1 MKYNVR
7 FFIQSPQSALDETT
21 KSGKLVMR
29 VRWDHKK
36 KEVGIFTQMYAN
48 PDKWDTEHQTPMKNT
63 THIHNGVKVS
73 AADMRLRIN
82 KYLQSIEEC
91 FEAFDREQHVPTTTE
106 LKSSFYDIIGIE
118 DVDKLSRLKKG
129 GDDVL
134 ELEKKVKSTLLD
146 YFDAFMEY
154 GKLHNRWSIGTIQKF
169 LSLRKHIHDY
179 GRMDKLENVNSATLD
194 RFVQHLV
201 NQGARN
207 VSIQGSVK
215 KIKQFFKWCDQY
227 YSSLVKDKNILTF
240 KCKLSDIKEKTVIFL
255 TKEEYYKLKN
265 CYIPKEREVLKKVR
279 NLFLFQCNTGLRYSD
294 VFKLKKTDIIN
305 GEIFIT
311 TKKTSKGT
319 GIYLNKTSQEILD
332 YYKDFPFKDNK
343 ALPVMSNQKYN
354 KFLQEVCRLAG
365 ITTPTTITYR
375 VGEEL
380 RTETKEKYKLVGS
393 HCGRRTFVSLALA
406 YGATP
411 EEIMHVT
418 GHSCYNAM
426 KPYIGQDDEQRRH
439 ATSVFDKQDEKE
451 RIIKSL
457 EKLPI
462 DELKKLLK
470 ETRWK

>member
-7 FFIQSPQSALDETT
+7 FFIQSAKSTLNEPTA
-21 KSGKLVMR
+21 SGKLVMR

-48 PDKWDTEHQTPMKNT
+48 PDKWDVEHQIPMKNT

-73 AADMRLRIN
+73 AADMRIRIN

-91 FEAFDREQHVPTTTE
+91 FAMFDKDNHIPTTTE
-106 LKSSFYDIIGIE
+106 LKSSFYDKIGI
-118 DVDKLSRLKKG
+118 DDNDKLGRLKKG

-154 GKLHNRWSIGTIQKF
+154 GKLHNRWTRGTEQKF
-169 LSLRKHIHDY
+169 QSLRKHIKDY
-179 GRMDKLENVNSATLD
+179 GKMSKLENVDCALLD
-194 RFVQHLV
+194 RFVQHMV
-201 NQGARN
+201 NLELRN
-207 VSIQGSVK
+207 VTIQGCIK
-215 KIKQFFKWCDQY
+215 KIRQFFKWCNQF
-227 YSSLVKDKNILTF
+227 YSDLVKDKNILTY
-240 KCKLSDIKEKTVIFL
+240 KCNLSDIKEKTVVFL
-255 TKEEYYKLKN
+255 TKEEYSKLKN
-265 CYIPKEREVLKKVR
+265 CYIPKGKDVWKNVR

-294 VFKLKKTDIIN
+294 VYKLKRTDIVN
-305 GEIFIT
+305 GEIIIT
-311 TKKTSKGT
+311 AKKTLKGT
-319 GIYLNKTSQEILD
+319 NIYLNETSQKILD
-332 YYKDFPFKDNK
+332 IYKDFPFKDNK

-354 KFLQEVCRLAG
+354 KYLQEVCWFAG
-365 ITTPTTITYR
+365 IDTPTTITYR

-380 RTETKEKYKLVGS
+380 KSETKEKYKLVGS
-393 HCGRRTFVSLALA
+393 HCGRRTFVSLSLA

-411 EEIMHVT
+411 EEIMHIT

-451 RIIKSL
+451 RL
-457 EKLPI
+457 M
-462 DELKKLLK
+462 KKLGKLSVEELRK
-470 ETRWK
+470 LSKSI